1 MFNLGVIPYEL
12 KKGTKQNGICIKVNY
27 CNGATYCTYANH
39 FTAELKV
46 VIGRK
51 RIRGAGTARTL
62 LQMIVCTRTPQM
74 HLIHESCTVCAL
86 RGINAGV
93 YLLDE
98 STDFSV
104 GRIT

>member
-1 MFNLGVIPYEL
+1 MFNFGVIPYEL

-27 CNGATYCTYANH
+27 CNGATYCTYANN

-46 VIGRK
+46 VIGRE

-62 LQMIVCTRTPQM
+62 LQMIVRTPHR

>member
-1 MFNLGVIPYEL
+1 MFNFGVIPYEL
-12 KKGTKQNGICIKVNY
+12 KKGTKQNDICTKVKY
-27 CNGATYCTYANH
+27 CNGATYCIYANH
-39 FTAELKV
+39 LTAELKV

-62 LQMIVCTRTPQM
+62 LQMIVCTRTP
-74 HLIHESCTVCAL
+74 HRRLIHESCTVCAL
-86 RGINAGV
+86 RDINAGV

-104 GRIT
+104 GLIA